1 MRSVGPTD
9 WSHRTTRKDSA
20 GQKRGPNE
28 YCDRPAERTFASS
41 RNVACSLRRLARLKY
56 SIDVVDGRSPM
67 RRLLTL
73 AALVFAFWAI
83 DSYAFDGR
91 YWSAAG
97 GEVNY
102 CVKILNNTVQSL
114 MNPLRR

>member
-1 MRSVGPTD
+1 
-9 WSHRTTRKDSA
+9 
-20 GQKRGPNE
+20 
-28 YCDRPAERTFASS
+28 
-41 RNVACSLRRLARLKY
+41 
-56 SIDVVDGRSPM
+56 M

-73 AALVFAFWAI
+73 AALAFAFWAI

-91 YWSAAG
+91 YWAAAG
-97 GEVNY
+97 EEVNY